1 MKSAKHSVFI
11 GLLFINIF
19 SVSAFNDTPDYW
31 RCLDKRGGE
40 WKFGRAPN
48 ICNVDEF
55 IDLPMV
61 EKNFSASIFFDV
73 SERTS
78 ERERYMEEVYAL
90 IKETAEYFIQTKKPD
105 VSADEKREFTHA
117 AFAIA
122 HQESY
127 WSHYRQALSGHTQY
141 MRGDYGH
148 GHGIMQVD
156 DRWHFEAITSGKAS
170 NIVFNMLYSLEEYYS
185 AWKRAPLQKCVKSE
199 TNWVARSR
207 AAYSAYNGGPSRI
220 CRFANPN
227 DKWARN
233 DKGFYDKYRN
243 KDWEKYISE
252 KREIASVDVTC
263 IAEGSES
270 CLRAPQE
277 PTPITFE
284 ESMLYL
290 LKSGLT
296 CLYRDGRFEC
306 LESIE
311 DKLCLVSKFSASM
324 TSDIVTTLTEAVD
337 EEIVKHDRHILCKSI
352 PGLYSVG
359 SKIKI
364 QKNINIR
371 ETPGGKLLTTTK
383 KGQVFTI
390 LDYTTDSLGIYNRY
404 YKIRFGNNEGYIFAG
419 TNKDFSS
426 WTSQL
431 STTAESINPILARK
445 GDKIKTLVDMKLLDS
460 EFNEIGL
467 LSSDSIVEV
476 ISHIITGEENSVYYA
491 IQSSG
496 FNATIYAGDLIP
508 ENTLQE
514 RVELVT
520 NSVPSPNP
528 EPEPKY
534 GKLKSGIWYRSLRS
548 CESNKC
554 SRIMYVRGPV
564 LGSYIFRIISKGS
577 KWSLV
582 EIKGKRGF
590 LEKKDINEI

>member
-270 CLRAPQE
+270 CLRALQE

-311 DKLCLVSKFSASM
+311 DKLCLVSKFSPSM
-324 TSDIVTTLTEAVD
+324 TSDIVTALTEDVD
-337 EEIVKHDRHILCKSI
+337 EEIVKHDRHIICQSI

-426 WTSQL
+426 WASQL
-431 STTAESINPILARK
+431 SLTAESINPILARK

-467 LSSDSIVEV
+467 LSSDSIIEV
-476 ISHIITGEENSVYYA
+476 ISHKITGEENSVYYA

-520 NSVPSPNP
+520 NRVPSPNP
-528 EPEPKY
+528 EPEPKH
-534 GKLKSGIWYRSLRS
+534 GKLKGGIWYRSLRS

-582 EIKGKRGF
+582 EIKGKRGY
-590 LEKKDINEI
+590 LENKDINEI